1 MHYIRRIL
9 LTHMFCGIGADR
21 FKLINNAARD
31 LIEEVLQV
39 KDISDSTDS
48 KQGGGALVVQKHRK
62 KR

>member
-1 MHYIRRIL
+1 
-9 LTHMFCGIGADR
+9 MFCGIGADR

-39 KDISDSTDS
+39 KDISDSTNS